1 MAPEPV
7 LSSTDTP
14 GRGAI
19 FGSMWW
25 RTLLLGLVLA
35 APAAAQQGPEWESR
49 RRERERLV
57 DQHIAAAGIRDRATL
72 DALRAVP
79 RHEFVPAS
87 EQTRAYE
94 DIPLPIGQG
103 QTISQPAVVA
113 TMTELI
119 KPRPGLRVLEIG
131 TGSGYQ
137 AAVLAATGA
146 RVWTIELFERLAREA
161 RERLARLGYANVVVR
176 HGDGY
181 AGWPE
186 EAPFDAIVVTAA
198 ADSIPPALLDQLAPG
213 GRLVMPVGSQDTYQE
228 LVLVRKDA
236 AGKLTTRQLLPVR
249 FVPLLRGV
257 R

>member
-1 MAPEPV
+1 
-7 LSSTDTP
+7 
-14 GRGAI
+14 
-19 FGSMWW
+19 MW
-25 RTLLLGLVLA
+25 RCALLVALVLA
-35 APAAAQQGPEWESR
+35 APAAAQEAPDAGSR

-57 DQHIAAAGIRDRATL
+57 DEHIVAAGIRDRATL
-72 DALRAVP
+72 EALRTVP
-79 RHEFVPAS
+79 RHEFVPPR
-87 EQTRAYE
+87 ERPRAYE
-94 DIPLPIGQG
+94 DIPLPIGHG

-119 KPRPGLRVLEIG
+119 LPRAGMRVLEIG

-146 RVWTIELFERLAREA
+146 RVWTIEIFAALADEA
-161 RERLARLGYANVVVR
+161 RARLARLGYDQVIVR

-198 ADSIPPALLDQLAPG
+198 ADSIPPALLEQLGPD
-213 GRLVMPVGSQDTYQE
+213 GRLVMPVGSPDTYQE
-228 LVLVRKDA
+228 LVLVRKDRT
-236 AGKLTTRQLLPVR
+236 GRLTTRELLPVR

>member
-1 MAPEPV
+1 
-7 LSSTDTP
+7 
-14 GRGAI
+14 
-19 FGSMWW
+19 MW
-25 RTLLLGLVLA
+25 RRALLVALVLA
-35 APAAAQQGPEWESR
+35 APAAAQEAPDAGSR

-57 DQHIAAAGIRDRATL
+57 DEHIVAAGIRDRATL
-72 DALRAVP
+72 EALRAVP
-79 RHEFVPAS
+79 RHEFVPPR
-87 EQTRAYE
+87 ERPRAYE
-94 DIPLPIGQG
+94 DIPLPIGHG

-119 KPRPGLRVLEIG
+119 LPRVGMRVLEIG

-146 RVWTIELFERLAREA
+146 RVWTIEIFEALADEA
-161 RERLARLGYANVVVR
+161 RARLARLGYDQVIVR

-198 ADSIPPALLDQLAPG
+198 ADSIPPALLEQLGPD
-213 GRLVMPVGSQDTYQE
+213 GRLVMPVGSPDTYQE
-228 LVLVRKDA
+228 LVLVRKDRT
-236 AGKLTTRQLLPVR
+236 GRLTTRELLPVR

>member
-1 MAPEPV
+1 MWRLLPLAVALVAPVAAGQEP
-7 LSSTDTP
+7 DD
-14 GRGAI
+14 
-19 FGSMWW
+19 
-25 RTLLLGLVLA
+25 
-35 APAAAQQGPEWESR
+35 
-49 RRERERLV
+49 RREERQRLV
-57 DQHIAAAGIRDRATL
+57 DEHIVAAGIRDPATL
-72 DALRAVP
+72 AALRSVP
-79 RHEFVPAS
+79 RHEFVPAR
-87 EQTRAYE
+87 ERPHAYE
-94 DIPLPIGQG
+94 DIPLPIGHG

-119 KPRPGLRVLEIG
+119 RPRAGLRVLEVG

-146 RVWTIELFERLAREA
+146 RVWTIEIFAALATEA
-161 RERLARLGYANVVVR
+161 RARLARLGYRDVVVR

-198 ADSIPPALLDQLAPG
+198 AESIPPALLEQLAPG
-213 GRLVMPVGSQDTYQE
+213 GRLVMPVGAQVPFQE
-228 LVLVRKDA
+228 LVLVHKDQ
-236 AGKLTTRQLLPVR
+236 AGKLTRRQLLPVR

>member
-1 MAPEPV
+1 
-7 LSSTDTP
+7 
-14 GRGAI
+14 
-19 FGSMWW
+19 MW
-25 RTLLLGLVLA
+25 RRALLVALMLA
-35 APAAAQQGPEWESR
+35 APAAAQEAPDAGSR

-57 DQHIAAAGIRDRATL
+57 DEHIVAAGIRDRATL
-72 DALRAVP
+72 EALRTVP
-79 RHEFVPAS
+79 RHEFVPPR
-87 EQTRAYE
+87 ERPRAYE
-94 DIPLPIGQG
+94 DIPLPIGHG

-119 KPRPGLRVLEIG
+119 LPRGGMRVLEIG

-146 RVWTIELFERLAREA
+146 RVWTIEIFEALADEA
-161 RERLARLGYANVVVR
+161 RARLARLGYDQVIVR

-198 ADSIPPALLDQLAPG
+198 ADSIPPALLEQLGPD
-213 GRLVMPVGSQDTYQE
+213 GRLVMPVGSPDTYQE
-228 LVLVRKDA
+228 LVLVRKDRT
-236 AGKLTTRQLLPVR
+236 GRLTTRELLPVR

>member
-1 MAPEPV
+1 VPDV
-7 LSSTDTP
+7 
-14 GRGAI
+14 I
-19 FGSMWW
+19 FVAMW
-25 RTLLLGLVLA
+25 RRALLVALVLA
-35 APAAAQQGPEWESR
+35 APAAAQEAPDAGNR

-57 DQHIAAAGIRDRATL
+57 DEHIVAAGIRDRATL
-72 DALRAVP
+72 EALRTVP
-79 RHEFVPAS
+79 RHEFVPPR
-87 EQTRAYE
+87 ERPRAYE
-94 DIPLPIGQG
+94 DIPLPIGHG

-119 KPRPGLRVLEIG
+119 LPRAGMRVLEIG

-146 RVWTIELFERLAREA
+146 RVWTIEIFEALADEA
-161 RERLARLGYANVVVR
+161 RARLARLGYDQVIVR

-198 ADSIPPALLDQLAPG
+198 ADSIPPALLEQLGPD
-213 GRLVMPVGSQDTYQE
+213 GRLVMPVGSPDTYQE
-228 LVLVRKDA
+228 LVLVRKDRS
-236 AGKLTTRQLLPVR
+236 GRLTTRELLPVR